1 MTIRRL
7 DLGDVGKLAL
17 FRLYF
22 IETGQECDVDLFLEN
37 LAETDKDEFAVVIEY
52 LDRVAQHG
60 PPKNKEKSRFLDK
73 KLRVFELKSGR
84 VRIPAFWD
92 EGRLIICANAFFKDA
107 AKTKKKEL
115 RRARMLKKQY
125 DDDKNRKQ
133 LKFKG

>member
-7 DLGDVGKLAL
+7 DLGNVGKLAL

-133 LKFKG
+133 LKFKE

>member
-84 VRIPAFWD
+84 VRIPVFWD

-133 LKFKG
+133 LKFKE

>member
-133 LKFKG
+133 LKFKE

>member
-52 LDRVAQHG
+52 LDRVVQHG

-73 KLRVFELKSGR
+73 KFRVFELKSGR

-133 LKFKG
+133 LKFKE

>member
-22 IETGQECDVDLFLEN
+22 IETGQECDVDLFPEN

-133 LKFKG
+133 LKFKE

>member
-60 PPKNKEKSRFLDK
+60 SPKNKEKSRFLDK

-133 LKFKG
+133 LKFKE

>member
-92 EGRLIICANAFFKDA
+92 KGRLIICANAFFKDA

-133 LKFKG
+133 LKFKE